1 MQEKLL
7 IYIIRIIF
15 VWRKSTIQSSAMV
28 YGFRE
33 IKRSSDSNEKF
44 ILVTGGAGYIGSHT
58 ALLLLEAGY
67 KVVIVDN
74 LDNSVEDAVER
85 VADLAGEHGKNLYF
99 FKVNFRL

>member
-1 MQEKLL
+1 MQEILFF
-7 IYIIRIIF
+7 IYTYIF
-15 VWRKSTIQSSAMV
+15 LEKIHHLAAMG

-33 IKRSSDSNEKF
+33 IKRSSDPDEKF

-67 KVVIVDN
+67 RVVVIDN
-74 LDNSVEDAVER
+74 LDNSVEDALER

-99 FKVNFRL
+99 FKVIFGQLLV